1 MSLFFPSLPF
11 WSWIGLF
18 SSAYFIGM
26 AKGGIKGTALLV
38 IPIMAIIFG
47 GKVSSGI
54 VLPML
59 LLPTYLPLDIIR
71 DIQNGRR
78 CGNCYPWHY

>member
-1 MSLFFPSLPF
+1 MSLFFPSLSF

-26 AKGGIKGTALLV
+26 AKGGIKGTALLA

-47 GKVSSGI
+47 GKVAGSLDYAANGFLRYFSSFW
-54 VLPML
+54 L
-59 LLPTYLPLDIIR
+59 IR
-71 DIQNGRR
+71 FITSSIFE
-78 CGNCYPWHY
+78 